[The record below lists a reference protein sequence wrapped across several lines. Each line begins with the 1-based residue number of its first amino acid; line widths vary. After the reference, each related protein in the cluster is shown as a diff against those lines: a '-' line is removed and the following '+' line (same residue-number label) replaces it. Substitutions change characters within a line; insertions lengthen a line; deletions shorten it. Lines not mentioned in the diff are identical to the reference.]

1 MFITA
6 NTLRVENGKLYG
18 TILWKREFGSKRVA
32 GVRITFNGEPIDD
45 LSLIFRSVFREA
57 TDVTENTYKMIVSD
71 GISLRTFTRAIVEIF
86 AAIFNKI
93 DE

>member
-6 NTLRVENGKLYG
+6 NTLRVEDGKLYG
-18 TILWKREFGSKRVA
+18 TILWKREFSSKKIS

-45 LSLIFRSVFREA
+45 LSLIFRNICREA
-57 TDVTENTYKMIVSD
+57 TDITENTFKVYVSD
-71 GISLRTFTRAIVEIF
+71 GISLRTYTRAIVELF
-86 AAIFNKI
+86 AAIFKKI